1 MNFDS
6 LLKRLIDD
14 KLLLHNDR
22 FNLCVTLILI
32 YHIEE
37 TVQLTSFI
45 NIEVIVVPA
54 DIGIFRVG

>member
-14 KLLLHNDR
+14 ILLLHNDR

-32 YHIEE
+32 CHIKE
-37 TVQLTSFI
+37 TVQLASFI

-54 DIGIFRVG
+54 DIGIFRVD